1 MNQRELKR
9 ILSFTGFGFA
19 SGLPYVLV
27 FITLTAWLRSEGLD
41 LSVIGFF
48 GWITLTYSLKFLWA
62 PFVDRFSIPVLSIIG
77 SRRSWI
83 LLMQIIILISLIFI
97 SLIDPTNNLL
107 IFALVALIIAF
118 AGSIQD
124 IAIDAYRIESAP
136 LEDQGNLAAGYQF
149 GYRISI
155 LVGSSLSLLIAD
167 AYSWPTAYQLMAL
180 VIAVNVLFSFAISIE
195 EKNENLVKLN
205 HINSVVEP
213 LKDFFE
219 RFGIKLAS
227 MLLLIVATY
236 RLTDIVMGP
245 MANPFYIDLG
255 YTLSEIGY
263 VKVVALIATIIG
275 VFIGGFLIK
284 KIGLYRSLM
293 IGAFLVMFTNLFFSL
308 AAISEKNLTLLSL
321 IVASDSITAGIV
333 GTVNITFLT
342 SLVSI
347 KYTGF
352 QYALLTSLMAF
363 LGKIFSGFS
372 GIFVESFQ
380 EMFGFSYGW
389 MTFYIFTSALALPA
403 ISLIF
408 FNRSFFKDKQD
419 VDSLK
424 LLPTQGEKKSYDDD
438 KYWKS
443 KDSPKN
449 W

>member
-62 PFVDRFSIPVLSIIG
+62 PFVDRFSIPILNSIG

-180 VIAVNVLFSFAISIE
+180 IIALNVLCSFAISIE

-263 VKVVALIATIIG
+263 VKIVALIATIVG

-284 KIGLYRSLM
+284 KTGLYKSLM
-293 IGAFLVMFTNLFFSL
+293 LGAFLVMFTNLLFSF
-308 AAISEKNLTLLSL
+308 AAISEKNLSLLSL

-342 SLVSI
+342 SLVST

-372 GIFVESFQ
+372 GIFVENFQ
-380 EMFGFSYGW
+380 EMYGFSYGW
-389 MTFYIFTSALALPA
+389 MAFYIFTSALALPA
-403 ISLIF
+403 ISMIF
-408 FNRSFFKDKQD
+408 FNKKFFINKQD
-419 VDSLK
+419 VNSLK
-424 LLPTQGEKKSYDDD
+424 SSPSKGKKVSYDDH
-438 KYWKS
+438 KYWKP

>member
-167 AYSWPTAYQLMAL
+167 AYSWPIAYQLMAL
-180 VIAVNVLFSFAISIE
+180 IIALNVICSFAISIE

-308 AAISEKNLTLLSL
+308 AAISEKNLTCLLY
-321 IVASDSITAGIV
+321 
-333 GTVNITFLT
+333 T
-342 SLVSI
+342 S
-347 KYTGF
+347 
-352 QYALLTSLMAF
+352 
-363 LGKIFSGFS
+363 
-372 GIFVESFQ
+372 
-380 EMFGFSYGW
+380 
-389 MTFYIFTSALALPA
+389 P
-403 ISLIF
+403 
-408 FNRSFFKDKQD
+408 
-419 VDSLK
+419 
-424 LLPTQGEKKSYDDD
+424 
-438 KYWKS
+438 
-443 KDSPKN
+443 SPRDIR
-449 W
+449 

>member
-167 AYSWPTAYQLMAL
+167 AYSWPTAYQLMSLIIAL
-180 VIAVNVLFSFAISIE
+180 NVLCSFAISTE
-195 EKNENLVKLN
+195 EKNENLVQLN

-372 GIFVESFQ
+372 GIFVENFQ

-408 FNRSFFKDKQD
+408 FNRSFFKDEQD
-419 VDSLK
+419 IDSLK
-424 LLPTQGEKKSYDDD
+424 SSPTQDEKKSYDDD

>member
-372 GIFVESFQ
+372 GIFVENFQ

-424 LLPTQGEKKSYDDD
+424 LSPTQGKKKSYDDD

>member
-19 SGLPYVLV
+19 SGLPYVMV

-167 AYSWPTAYQLMAL
+167 AYSWPTAYQLMSLIIAL
-180 VIAVNVLFSFAISIE
+180 NVLFSFAISTDC
-195 EKNENLVKLN
+195 LLYT
-205 HINSVVEP
+205 SP
-213 LKDFFE
+213 SPRD
-219 RFGIKLAS
+219 GIGS
-227 MLLLIVATY
+227 RM
-236 RLTDIVMGP
+236 P
-245 MANPFYIDLG
+245 
-255 YTLSEIGY
+255 S
-263 VKVVALIATIIG
+263 
-275 VFIGGFLIK
+275 
-284 KIGLYRSLM
+284 
-293 IGAFLVMFTNLFFSL
+293 
-308 AAISEKNLTLLSL
+308 
-321 IVASDSITAGIV
+321 
-333 GTVNITFLT
+333 
-342 SLVSI
+342 
-347 KYTGF
+347 
-352 QYALLTSLMAF
+352 
-363 LGKIFSGFS
+363 
-372 GIFVESFQ
+372 
-380 EMFGFSYGW
+380 
-389 MTFYIFTSALALPA
+389 SA
-403 ISLIF
+403 
-408 FNRSFFKDKQD
+408 
-419 VDSLK
+419 
-424 LLPTQGEKKSYDDD
+424 
-438 KYWKS
+438 
-443 KDSPKN
+443 
-449 W
+449 

>member
-107 IFALVALIIAF
+107 IFALIALIIAF

-167 AYSWPTAYQLMAL
+167 AYSWPTAYQLMSLIIAL
-180 VIAVNVLFSFAISIE
+180 NVLFSFAISTE
-195 EKNENLVKLN
+195 EKNENLVQLN

-372 GIFVESFQ
+372 GIFVENFQ

-424 LLPTQGEKKSYDDD
+424 SSPTQDEKKSYDDD

>member
-27 FITLTAWLRSEGLD
+27 FITLTAWLRSEDLD

-62 PFVDRFSIPVLSIIG
+62 PFVDRFSIPVLSSIG

-167 AYSWPTAYQLMAL
+167 AYSWPTAYQLMSLIIAL
-180 VIAVNVLFSFAISIE
+180 NVLCSFAISTE
-195 EKNENLVKLN
+195 EKNENLVQLN

-275 VFIGGFLIK
+275 VFIGGFFIK
-284 KIGLYRSLM
+284 KIGLYKSLM
-293 IGAFLVMFTNLFFSL
+293 IGAFLVMFTNLLFSF

-372 GIFVESFQ
+372 GIFVENFQ

-403 ISLIF
+403 ITMIF
-408 FNRSFFKDKQD
+408 FNKNFFINKPD

-424 LLPTQGEKKSYDDD
+424 ASPQDEL
-438 KYWKS
+438 

>member
-27 FITLTAWLRSEGLD
+27 FITLTAWLRSEGLN

-62 PFVDRFSIPVLSIIG
+62 PFVDRFSIPILNIIG

-97 SLIDPTNNLL
+97 SFINPTNNLL

-180 VIAVNVLFSFAISIE
+180 IIALNVLCSFAISIE

-263 VKVVALIATIIG
+263 VKIVALIATIVG

-284 KIGLYRSLM
+284 KTGLYKSLM
-293 IGAFLVMFTNLFFSL
+293 LGAFLVMFTNLLFSF
-308 AAISEKNLTLLSL
+308 AAISEKNLSLLSL

-342 SLVSI
+342 SLVST

-372 GIFVESFQ
+372 GIFVENFQ
-380 EMFGFSYGW
+380 EMYGFSYGW
-389 MTFYIFTSALALPA
+389 MAFYIFTSALALPA
-403 ISLIF
+403 ISMIF
-408 FNRSFFKDKQD
+408 FNKKFFINKQD
-419 VDSLK
+419 VNSLK
-424 LLPTQGEKKSYDDD
+424 SSPSKGKKVSYDDH
-438 KYWKS
+438 KYWKP

>member
-62 PFVDRFSIPVLSIIG
+62 PFVDRFSIPLLSIIG

-107 IFALVALIIAF
+107 IFAFVALIIAF

-167 AYSWPTAYQLMAL
+167 AYSWPTAYQLMSLIIAL
-180 VIAVNVLFSFAISIE
+180 NVLCSFAISTE
-195 EKNENLVKLN
+195 EKNENLVQLN

-372 GIFVESFQ
+372 GIFVENFQ

-424 LLPTQGEKKSYDDD
+424 SSPTQDEKKSYDDD

>member
-372 GIFVESFQ
+372 GIFVENFQ

-424 LLPTQGEKKSYDDD
+424 SSPTQDEKKSYDDD

>member
-62 PFVDRFSIPVLSIIG
+62 PFVDRFSIPVLSSIG

-83 LLMQIIILISLIFI
+83 LLMQIIILMSLIFI

-167 AYSWPTAYQLMAL
+167 AYSWPTAYQLMSLIIAL
-180 VIAVNVLFSFAISIE
+180 NVLFSFAISTE
-195 EKNENLVKLN
+195 EKNENLVQLN

-275 VFIGGFLIK
+275 VFIGGFFIK
-284 KIGLYRSLM
+284 KIGLYKSLM
-293 IGAFLVMFTNLFFSL
+293 IGAFLVMFTNLLFSF

-372 GIFVESFQ
+372 GIFVENFQ

-403 ISLIF
+403 ITMIF
-408 FNRSFFKDKQD
+408 FNKNFFINKPD

-424 LLPTQGEKKSYDDD
+424 ASPQDEL
-438 KYWKS
+438 

>member
-167 AYSWPTAYQLMAL
+167 AYSWPIAYQLMAL
-180 VIAVNVLFSFAISIE
+180 IIALNVLWSFAISIE

-321 IVASDSITAGIV
+321 IIASDSITAGIV
-333 GTVNITFLT
+333 GTVNIT
-342 SLVSI
+342 I
-347 KYTGF
+347 
-352 QYALLTSLMAF
+352 
-363 LGKIFSGFS
+363 I
-372 GIFVESFQ
+372 
-380 EMFGFSYGW
+380 
-389 MTFYIFTSALALPA
+389 
-403 ISLIF
+403 
-408 FNRSFFKDKQD
+408 N
-419 VDSLK
+419 
-424 LLPTQGEKKSYDDD
+424 
-438 KYWKS
+438 
-443 KDSPKN
+443 
-449 W
+449 

>member
-77 SRRSWI
+77 SRKSWI

-97 SLIDPTNNLL
+97 SLIDPTYNLL
-107 IFALVALIIAF
+107 IFAIVALIIAF

-167 AYSWPTAYQLMAL
+167 AYSWPTAYQLMSLIIAL
-180 VIAVNVLFSFAISIE
+180 NVLFSFAISTE
-195 EKNENLVKLN
+195 EKNENLVQLN

-308 AAISEKNLTLLSL
+308 AAVSEKNLTLLSL

-372 GIFVESFQ
+372 GIFVENFQ

-408 FNRSFFKDKQD
+408 FNRSFFKDEQD

-424 LLPTQGEKKSYDDD
+424 SSPTQGEKKSYDDD
-438 KYWKS
+438 EYWKS